1 MSINRDI
8 GKNWCDFHGDP
19 LIFGPLVAK
28 KLVKIAR
35 FGGLR
40 TTLSWV
46 NNQFRLNFTWSLMG
60 VLGRNNVIFME
71 IRLFLALL

>member
-1 MSINRDI
+1 MDNNWAT
-8 GKNWCDFHGDP
+8 GKNCCDCHGDP
-19 LIFGPLVAK
+19 LIFGPPVAK

-46 NNQFRLNFTWSLMG
+46 NNQFRLNFTWSSMG